1 MQEKVK
7 GFLTKGKQWWSGTKK
22 RTKIL
27 LGAVLVVM
35 LAVIA
40 VIVAVTMNR
49 PYVTLFTELNQTD
62 MSAIVTY
69 LSDNGITNYKV
80 SGDNTILVPEDQE
93 AQLKATLL
101 TQGYP
106 SSGFAYSTYFDH
118 VGSLTTEGC

>member
-49 PYVTLFTELNQTD
+49 R
-62 MSAIVTY
+62 
-69 LSDNGITNYKV
+69 
-80 SGDNTILVPEDQE
+80 
-93 AQLKATLL
+93 
-101 TQGYP
+101 
-106 SSGFAYSTYFDH
+106 
-118 VGSLTTEGC
+118 